1 MPVINTN
8 LGALG
13 AQASLSN
20 IGKTQA
26 TAMQRLSTGLRINS
40 AKDDAAGLAIAT
52 RMTSQIRGYAVAI
65 RNSNDGSAMAQ
76 TADGAMSQV
85 SDMLQRMRELA
96 VQSANGTMAASDRQS
111 SQAEV
116 DQLKQQIQNI
126 ATQTNHNGIN
136 LLDGSAGNIKLQTG
150 VDANQTMSM
159 SFGSMQTKDIGM
171 GSRASLSSVGGAIS
185 GNVNGT
191 MKDGDLTLN
200 GVSVGASLATSDTL
214 SMSANAASSAIAKA
228 AAVNAVSA
236 QSGVFATVNNNE
248 VAGSLMTD
256 GGSAVASNTITING
270 VATSAF
276 ALTGNTEIDRST
288 VTNAINAISAQT
300 GVTAANSHDNSQG
313 VSMKA
318 ADGRNITIAMTGGTN
333 TQLGIAAAGT
343 YVGTYELNTK
353 DGSAITVGSTVAE
366 TQQGQQTS
374 GLTFGT
380 YQANQAQVSTVNR
393 TVDSGTAGSEGVL
406 NGNTL
411 EINGVAIA
419 AANGNDDTASDATAA
434 TSVKANSGIAI
445 AAAINKSTGLTGV
458 TATAN
463 ANVLSGTGFTAGT
476 VGTIYLNGVSITA
489 NLGSSSTRDDV
500 LSVLNKYT
508 GQTGVTATAYGS
520 GVQLTAADGRNISI
534 SSDGTAAALGLTGV
548 AMGSDGTSATAQTYY
563 AGVTLSSGKAID
575 IKSGSEGDVA
585 NLNKLGFQQGTFGGS
600 DNALKIANIDVST
613 TQGATDAIN
622 AIDAAISTVSENQ
635 SKAGAYQNR
644 LTQIVNNLTTMNTN
658 MSSARSQI
666 QDADYGTETTNL
678 AKAQIISQA
687 ATAMLAQANQSSQS
701 VLSLLK

>member
-185 GNVNGT
+185 GNVNG
-191 MKDGDLTLN
+191 
-200 GVSVGASLATSDTL
+200 VSVGASLATSDTL

-228 AAVNAVSA
+228 AAINAVSS

-256 GGSAVASNTITING
+256 GGSSVASNTVTING
-270 VATSAF
+270 VTSSNF

-288 VTNAINAISAQT
+288 VTNAINSIAAQT
-300 GVTAANSHDNSQG
+300 GVTATNSHDNSQG

-333 TQLGIAAAGT
+333 TQMGISAAGT

-353 DGSAITVGSTVAE
+353 DGSAISVGSTVAE
-366 TQQGQQTS
+366 SQQGQQTS
-374 GLTFGT
+374 GLTFGS
-380 YQANQAQVSTVNR
+380 YQANQAQVSTINR

-411 EINGVAIA
+411 QINGVAIP

-434 TSVKANSGIAI
+434 TSLKANSGIAI
-445 AAAINKSTGLTGV
+445 AAAINKSSAQTGV

-476 VGTIYLNGVSITA
+476 VGNIYLNGQTITA

-500 LSVLNKYT
+500 LAVLNKYT
-508 GQTGVTATAYGS
+508 GQTGVTASAYGN
-520 GVQLTAADGRNISI
+520 GIQLTAADGRNISI
-534 SSDGTAAALGLTGV
+534 SSDGAASALGLTGV

-563 AGVTLSSGKAID
+563 SGVTLSSGKAID

-585 NLNKLGFQQGTFGGS
+585 NLNKLGFQQGTYGGA